1 MVIKKVTKE
10 KVVKHAKPEIPVV
23 AGRYIEAVG
32 RRKTAVARVR
42 IFSEAVKKQEILV
55 NGKQYRDYFPILKQ
69 QLIVAAP
76 FKALSMEHYY
86 VVAKVIGGGV
96 SAQAEA
102 VRLGISRTLVSEN
115 PESRARL
122 KALGFLKRDPRA
134 VERKHPG
141 LRKARR
147 PQQWRKR

>member
-1 MVIKKVTKE
+1 MVTKKIQHKTSISKQE
-10 KVVKHAKPEIPVV
+10 TRTVQ
-23 AGRYIEAVG
+23 GRYTEAVG

-42 IFSEAVKKQEILV
+42 VFQGGEKKSEVIV
-55 NGKQYRDYFPILKQ
+55 NGKQYSDYFPILKQ
-69 QLIVAAP
+69 QLTVVAP
-76 FKALSMEHYY
+76 FKTLSIEHYH
-86 VVAKVIGGGV
+86 VTAKVSGGGV

-102 VRLGISRTLVSEN
+102 VRLGISRALVAEN
-115 PESRARL
+115 PDSRVRI
-122 KALGFLKRDPRA
+122 KALGYLKRDPRA